1 MKQIPFF
8 DLTTTATTTTPTPP
22 PTTTMTVPTITVDGT
37 ITSPGYP
44 QNYDNNLDLKW
55 LIQVP
60 LGLVIQISF
69 LSFDLESHSS
79 CRYVRL
85 LILINGE
92 NQQFAFQL

>member
-1 MKQIPFF
+1 MIS
-8 DLTTTATTTTPTPP
+8 DASTISTTATTTTPQ
-22 PTTTMTVPTITVDGT
+22 TTTISTITADGT

-79 CRYVRL
+79 CGYVRL
-85 LILINGE
+85 FILINGE
-92 NQQFAFQL
+92 NQQFEFQL

>member
-1 MKQIPFF
+1 MSIQIQIQIF
-8 DLTTTATTTTPTPP
+8 DFTTTATTTTPTPT
-22 PTTTMTVPTITVDGT
+22 TTTMPAITVDGT

-55 LIQVP
+55 LIQAP

-79 CRYVRL
+79 CRYIRL
-85 LILINGE
+85 LILIKGE
-92 NQQFAFQL
+92 N

>member
-1 MKQIPFF
+1 MKQIQFF
-8 DLTTTATTTTPTPP
+8 DFTTAAATTTPTP
-22 PTTTMTVPTITVDGT
+22 TTATMTTITADGT

-55 LIQVP
+55 LIQAP

-69 LSFDLESHSS
+69 LNFDLEYQSS
-79 CRYVRL
+79 CGYVRL

-92 NQQFAFQL
+92 NHQFAFQL